1 MLHRIVCAL
10 SVVAVLAAQQ
20 SAPPS
25 RSVELLL
32 GKARALEARG
42 RMDLAVQTWKQLL
55 MVEPGQQDA
64 IAGLARAAKLEEKQP
79 RRMRIWSR
87 LRKSNPANPAI
98 RQIETIG
105 KAAKH
110 NPDLDVAAKLA
121 ASGESE
127 KAIAIYRPGV
137 RRQPSAGGL
146 GCAHLTKHS
155 PLRRA
160 AGKNRRL
167 RLKCCPEITRPRK
180 NTNFHWA
187 VFIHTGRL
195 RG

>member
-20 SAPPS
+20 PAPPS

-32 GKARALEARG
+32 GKARSLEARG

-64 IAGLARAAKLEEKQP
+64 IAGLARAAKLQGKETEADAYLE
-79 RRMRIWSR
+79 R

-110 NPDLDVAAKLA
+110 NPDLDA
-121 ASGESE
+121 GR
-127 KAIAIYRPGV
+127 KA
-137 RRQPSAGGL
+137 
-146 GCAHLTKHS
+146 
-155 PLRRA
+155 
-160 AGKNRRL
+160 
-167 RLKCCPEITRPRK
+167 
-180 NTNFHWA
+180 
-187 VFIHTGRL
+187 GRL
-195 RG
+195 R